1 MNLGG
6 SFDLQVDPAEAD
18 RRKRTRLARLNT
30 HVIPQL
36 RLLGFIFVAAGA
48 LLHNVFVY
56 PGLEVF
62 SWMGW
67 VRLVA
72 ILGVYSL
79 ASWYLLYLFYD
90 DLRASLDLGTVFLA
104 ADMAMYSVAIY
115 YTGAQHSWIFFLP
128 LFRVMD
134 QTTTSFRRAMA
145 FAHLAPLSYA
155 VVVLYVIVVQHQDVQ
170 VAAEISKV
178 LFIYF
183 GSVYIALI
191 ARTGDQRHQ
200 RSSEI
205 IRLAR
210 GLIHELEEKSKALE
224 RSSRQL
230 HTALDQQADLHK
242 ENARLF
248 TATEARE
255 ARLSQILHSTS
266 DGIIFVGPDARIEAA
281 NVRAGDLLGFD
292 PLGVIGMDVMRILAR
307 LYSLG
312 DGDSFGVTL
321 KALLADPGPGAHGD
335 LQQPA
340 TGRVFHWVAQPTR
353 DTPGTTIGLTFT
365 FQDVTPTRDLVRQLE
380 DKSRLLDEARRKAE
394 DANRA
399 KGEFLANVTHEV
411 RTPLSAIIG
420 MAQVLIDTP
429 PDDRNTMIKRI
440 KSAAESLL
448 AIIGD
453 ILDFSKIDSRKLI
466 LARESLAL
474 RTVMQD
480 VIDTVQVTAE
490 DKGLSLALD
499 VTPGVPDR
507 LVGDALRLR
516 QVLVN
521 LIGNAIKF
529 TQSGEI
535 RMRVDIASELPGE
548 VCLHF
553 AVIDTGIGI
562 PRDKQELVFEA
573 FAQADGTSARR
584 FGGTGLGLSISARLV
599 ELMGGDI
606 WVESE
611 VGRGSAFRFTANF
624 GLQGAADIPKP
635 PEPEVELRAVTVLV
649 AEDEQVHRE
658 LVAHL
663 LRSRGH
669 HVVTA
674 RNGRE
679 ALVELARHPVQ
690 IVLLDLQMPE
700 MDGLQLATTIRTWE
714 RGHGGHLPLVAMT
727 ASVMSKDLEQCHAAG
742 IDETLIKPIARE
754 RLFRMVESLATDT
767 EPTVLP
773 PPELAGRAAFLDGL
787 GNDTSLARRLIDLFL
802 QDSSRLVEE
811 ISQAITDRDAERLRR
826 SAHTLKGSVSNF
838 PAGAA
843 RDTAARMEVIGFDG
857 DFEAAREVFPLLE
870 KEIERLRGLLPTL
883 I

>member
-6 SFDLQVDPAEAD
+6 TFDLQVDPAEAA
-18 RRKRTRLARLNT
+18 RRKRLRLVHLNTRL
-30 HVIPQL
+30 IPRL
-36 RLLGFIFVAAGA
+36 RLLGFTFVALCA
-48 LLHNVFVY
+48 LLHNAFIY
-56 PGLEVF
+56 PGPGSF
-62 SWMGW
+62 SWREWG
-67 VRLVA
+67 RLVGFLA
-72 ILGVYSL
+72 LYST
-79 ASWYLLYLFYD
+79 ATWYVLHLFYED
-90 DLRASLDLGTVFLA
+90 VRARIDLGTVFLA
-104 ADMAMYSVAIY
+104 TDMAMYAVAVDF
-115 YTGAQHSWIFFLP
+115 TGAQHSWMFFLP
-128 LFRVMD
+128 IFRVVD
-134 QTTTSFRRAMA
+134 QTTTSFKRALA

-155 VVVLYVIVVQHQDVQ
+155 AVVLHVVLVRHGDISLATE
-170 VAAEISKV
+170 VAKI
-178 LFIYF
+178 LFIYA
-183 GSVYIALI
+183 GSLYIALI
-191 ARTGDQRHQ
+191 ARTGDVRHG

-210 GLIHELEEKSKALE
+210 QLILELEDKSKALE
-224 RSSRQL
+224 LSSVQL
-230 HTALDQQADLHK
+230 QQALDQQAALHK

-248 TATEARE
+248 AATEARE

-266 DGIIFVGPDARIEAA
+266 DGIIFVGPDGRIEAA

-292 PLGVIGMDVMRILAR
+292 PTAVIGIDVMRILAR

-321 KALLADPGPGAHGD
+321 KALLAQPGPGAQGD

-353 DTPGTTIGLTFT
+353 DTAGSPVGLTFT

-380 DKSRLLDEARRKAE
+380 DKSRLLDESRRKAE
-394 DANRA
+394 EANRA
-399 KGEFLANVTHEV
+399 KGEFLTNVTHEV

-420 MAQVLIDTP
+420 MAQLLIEAPSDEGQ
-429 PDDRNTMIKRI
+429 TMTRRI

-453 ILDFSKIDSRKLI
+453 ILDFSKIDSRRMI
-466 LARESLAL
+466 LAHEPMQVRA
-474 RTVMQD
+474 VMQD
-480 VIDTVQVTAE
+480 VLDTVQVSAAE
-490 DKGLSLALD
+490 KALTLGLD
-499 VTPGVPDR
+499 VMPEVPDA
-507 LVGDALRLR
+507 LMGDALRLR
-516 QVLVN
+516 QVLLN

-529 TQSGEI
+529 TESGEI
-535 RMRVDIASELPGE
+535 RMRVDVASVLTGE

-573 FAQADGTSARR
+573 FAQADGSAARR

-611 VGRGSAFRFTANF
+611 VGRGTAFRFTANF
-624 GLQGAADIPKP
+624 GRQGAAAAPGATI
-635 PEPEVELRAVTVLV
+635 EAEQIRAVTVLV

-669 HVVTA
+669 HVITA

-679 ALVELARHPVQ
+679 ALVELARHAVQ

-700 MDGLQLATTIRTWE
+700 MDGFQLAAAIRSWE
-714 RGHGGHLPLVAMT
+714 HGQGGHLPLVAMS
-727 ASVMSKDLEQCHAAG
+727 ASVMSRDLDHCHTAG
-742 IDETLIKPIARE
+742 IDEVLIKPMARE
-754 RLFRMVESLATDT
+754 RLFRIVESLASDS
-767 EPTVLP
+767 EPAVLL

-787 GNDTSLARRLIDLFL
+787 GNDISLARRLIDLFL
-802 QDSSRLVEE
+802 TDSRRLLDEVNGG
-811 ISQAITDRDAERLRR
+811 IDSRDAERLRHA
-826 SAHTLKGSVSNF
+826 AHTLQGSLSNF
-838 PAGAA
+838 PTGAA
-843 RDTAARMEVIGFDG
+843 RDTAARMETIGFDA
-857 DFEAAREVFPLLE
+857 DFDAAREIFPTLE
-870 KEIERLRGLLPTL
+870 KEIDRLRALLPML